1 MKVSVHLISIVL
13 GAAAA
18 VSVWAWRLEKPWRW
32 HGYDA
37 GSLFGSAIPDHAAGG
52 LRAES
57 CELLPPT
64 AGAVLYWPNKHNADE
79 AMQAPPSS
87 YNVSDVWS
95 TFLCTTRRRVAQR
108 GRRDAAADATPAL
121 DECAGCEGVLR
132 LTRTIGCSTAIN
144 PSRMAYDDPATAA
157 AAEALGPD
165 DISVWLEGA
174 ELLSP
179 LGVHTGNCMYDFSFR
194 VTIPGVYRVVA
205 VVTRSD
211 WDALDET
218 SYTTKYP
225 PCECRAVILWF
236 PQRRWPPS

>member
-1 MKVSVHLISIVL
+1 MKARAQLIALVVASSVI
-13 GAAAA
+13 A
-18 VSVWAWRLEKPWRW
+18 VGPTLWRSSLLLQSPRLEGASSLQYRVD
-32 HGYDA
+32 DA
-37 GSLFGSAIPDHAAGG
+37 P
-52 LRAES
+52 AES

-144 PSRMAYDDPATAA
+144 PSRMSYDDPATAA

-179 LGVHTGNCMYDFSFR
+179 LGVHTGNCTYDFSFR

>member
-1 MKVSVHLISIVL
+1 M
-13 GAAAA
+13 
-18 VSVWAWRLEKPWRW
+18 SVWAWRLEKPWRW

-64 AGAVLYWPNKHNADE
+64 AGAVLYWPNKHNANE
-79 AMQAPPSS
+79 PMQPPSS
-87 YNVSDVWS
+87 YSISDVWS
-95 TFLCTTRRRVAQR
+95 IHLCITPHAQR
-108 GRRDAAADATPAL
+108 GRHDTADVDADA
-121 DECAGCEGVLR
+121 CFGCEGVLR
-132 LTRTIGCSTAIN
+132 LTRTIGCDAAIN
-144 PSRMAYDDPATAA
+144 TSRMAYDDPATAA

-179 LGVHTGNCMYDFSFR
+179 LGVHTGNCTYGFSFR